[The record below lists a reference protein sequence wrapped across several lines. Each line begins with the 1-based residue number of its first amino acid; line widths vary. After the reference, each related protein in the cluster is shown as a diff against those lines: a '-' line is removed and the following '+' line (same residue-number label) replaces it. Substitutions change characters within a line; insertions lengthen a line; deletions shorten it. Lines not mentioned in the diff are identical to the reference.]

1 MKCIALRHVA
11 FEDLGIFGPVLEA
24 RGYRIDYRQAG
35 IDPLADA
42 EWTGVELVVVLGG
55 PIGVYEADRYPWLE
69 GEIAGLRAR
78 LSRRLPTLGI
88 CLGAQLMA
96 AALGARVHPGPA
108 KEIGWSGLEL
118 TQDGRSSCLAALEGA
133 QVLHWHGDTFDLPE
147 GAVRLASTA
156 LTPNQAFALGGYGLA
171 TQFHAEVDGAAIEA
185 WLIGHTCELAQAG
198 IDVSELRARTVEVR
212 QQAACAG
219 RRMLELWLD
228 GLAAASGT
236 RGPAAVM
243 SADPG

>member
-1 MKCIALRHVA
+1 MRCIALRHVA

-35 IDPLADA
+35 VTPLSDA
-42 EWTGVELVVVLGG
+42 QWTGAELVVVLGG

-69 GEIAGLRAR
+69 DEIAGLRSR
-78 LSRRLPTLGI
+78 LRRRLPTLGI

-96 AALGARVHPGPA
+96 AALGARVYPGPA
-108 KEIGWSGLEL
+108 KEIGWSGLTL
-118 TQDGRSSCLAALEGA
+118 TQEGRRSCVAALEGA

-156 LTPNQAFALGGYGLA
+156 LTPNQAFALGGHALA
-171 TQFHAEVDGAAIEA
+171 TQFHAEVDGAAIES
-185 WLIGHTCELAQAG
+185 WLIGHTCELTQAG
-198 IDVSELRARTVEVR
+198 VDVGELRARTMAVR
-212 QQAACAG
+212 QQAAAAG
-219 RRMLELWLD
+219 RLMLELWLE

-236 RGPAAVM
+236 RGPAAGP
-243 SADPG
+243 SPGRG